1 MQVFAD
7 CIMGE
12 NVNLTWQNFSH
23 HREKI
28 FKNLMETQR
37 FTDVTLISDDQHQYR
52 VHKFILRTC
61 SFALRKILANNPLTT
76 SIYLMGIH
84 HKELESILQ
93 FIYLGEAT
101 LYHER
106 MKEFLNAAKDLDLMD
121 VSKNIVK
128 KDNESKDSFE
138 LKLATQYHEEKK
150 EFLNVAKDIDLEDI
164 SKNIV
169 KKG

>member
-1 MQVFAD
+1 
-7 CIMGE
+7 MGE

-93 FIYLGEAT
+93 FIYLGEVSFP
-101 LYHER
+101 HER
-106 MKEFLNAAKDLDLMD
+106 KDDF
-121 VSKNIVK
+121 I
-128 KDNESKDSFE
+128 
-138 LKLATQYHEEKK
+138 
-150 EFLNVAKDIDLEDI
+150 NVAKHLF
-164 SKNIV
+164 SV
-169 KKG
+169 